1 MNKQL
6 TEMVLILDRSGS
18 MHRLEA
24 DTIGGF
30 NSTIEK
36 QKKVDGKAFVT
47 TVLFD
52 DVSEVIHDRVDLQQ
66 VKPITS
72 NEYFVRG
79 CTALLD
85 AVGSTINHITG
96 IHRYARPEDVPAH
109 TIVVITTDGYE
120 NASRKFTRDQ
130 VKAMIAEQEKAGWEF
145 VFLGANI
152 DAVEAA
158 GEIGIC
164 PQRAATYLA
173 DSEGTDAAWSCIFNI
188 FSRTRAAEPF
198 SPSWKAKVEEDTAE
212 RK

>member
-85 AVGSTINHITG
+85 AVGSTINHIKG
-96 IHRYARPEDVPAH
+96 IHRYARPE
-109 TIVVITTDGYE
+109 
-120 NASRKFTRDQ
+120 
-130 VKAMIAEQEKAGWEF
+130 
-145 VFLGANI
+145 
-152 DAVEAA
+152 
-158 GEIGIC
+158 
-164 PQRAATYLA
+164 YLL
-173 DSEGTDAAWSCIFNI
+173 T
-188 FSRTRAAEPF
+188 
-198 SPSWKAKVEEDTAE
+198 PSWSSQQMGMRMQAGSLPGT
-212 RK
+212 R

>member
-1 MNKQL
+1 MNNQL

-18 MHRLEA
+18 MHGLEA

-36 QKKVDGKAFVT
+36 QKKEDGKAFVT

-52 DVSEVIHDRVDLQQ
+52 DVSEVIHDRIDLQQ
-66 VKPITS
+66 VKPLTG

-79 CTALLD
+79 STALLD
-85 AVGSTINHITG
+85 AVGGTINHIKG
-96 IHRYARPEDVPAH
+96 IHKYARPEDVPAH
-109 TIVVITTDGYE
+109 TVVVITTDGYE

-130 VKAMIAEQEKAGWEF
+130 VKSMIKEQEEVGWEF

-158 GEIGIC
+158 GQIGIC
-164 PQRAATYLA
+164 PQRAATYIA
-173 DSEGTDAAWSCIFNI
+173 DSEGTDAAWSSVFNI
-188 FSRTRAAEPF
+188 FSRARADEPF
-198 SPSWKAKVEEDTAE
+198 SPSWKKDVEEDTTK

>member
-18 MHRLEA
+18 MHGLEA

-52 DVSEVIHDRVDLQQ
+52 DVSEVIHDRVDLQK

-85 AVGSTINHITG
+85 AVGSTINHIKG
-96 IHRYARPEDVPAH
+96 IHKYARPEDVPAH
-109 TIVVITTDGYE
+109 TVVVITTDGYG
-120 NASRKFTRDQ
+120 ASD
-130 VKAMIAEQEKAGWEF
+130 
-145 VFLGANI
+145 GARTHGLPLKGRLLYQLSYWRIN
-152 DAVEAA
+152 
-158 GEIGIC
+158 
-164 PQRAATYLA
+164 
-173 DSEGTDAAWSCIFNI
+173 GTPG
-188 FSRTRAAEPF
+188 RT
-198 SPSWKAKVEEDTAE
+198 
-212 RK
+212 